1 MKAKLFLFLLIVL
14 SFSGCRKLIN
24 IDPNYVGEWRGG
36 YYGSTFYSLS
46 ITEDG
51 GAEYERIMS
60 GGRGTY
66 GHEHWHGPL
75 KSNGRRFQIAYSS
88 PWFIVIE
95 NPVLTN
101 DDCRGLFN
109 PYGLD
114 STYRYN
120 NWRIKFKY
128 PKTIGYDGAE
138 VVMYRHQF

>member
-1 MKAKLFLFLLIVL
+1 MKAKLFLFLLII
-14 SFSGCRKLIN
+14 SGFSGCRKLIN
-24 IDPNYVGEWRGG
+24 IDSDYVGVWRGG
-36 YYGSTFYSLS
+36 YYGSRYYKLN

-51 GAEYERIMS
+51 GAEYERKFQ
-60 GGRGTY
+60 GGGPSQY
-66 GHEHWHGPL
+66 GYERWYGPL

-88 PWFIVIE
+88 PWFIIIE

-101 DDCRGLFN
+101 DDCRSLFFSS
-109 PYGLD
+109 D
-114 STYRYN
+114 STYLKN